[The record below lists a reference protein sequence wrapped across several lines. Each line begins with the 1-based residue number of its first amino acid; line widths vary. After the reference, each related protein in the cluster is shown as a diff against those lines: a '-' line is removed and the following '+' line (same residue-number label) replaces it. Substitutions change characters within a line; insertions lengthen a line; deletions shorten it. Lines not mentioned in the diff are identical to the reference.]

1 MSALACRFARHPVS
15 VVEII
20 PRKLYTSER
29 YLGCDR
35 RDRSVFVRHR
45 VCANTIASEN
55 EAALTDPR
63 GCIVAIPS
71 SDSEAIK
78 PSTNSLIEGL
88 RDLARI
94 SSEGDRCSTGLRSE
108 RQQGKMRRSE

>member
-1 MSALACRFARHPVS
+1 
-15 VVEII
+15 
-20 PRKLYTSER
+20 
-29 YLGCDR
+29 
-35 RDRSVFVRHR
+35 VRHR

-108 RQQGKMRRSE
+108 RQQGKVRRSE